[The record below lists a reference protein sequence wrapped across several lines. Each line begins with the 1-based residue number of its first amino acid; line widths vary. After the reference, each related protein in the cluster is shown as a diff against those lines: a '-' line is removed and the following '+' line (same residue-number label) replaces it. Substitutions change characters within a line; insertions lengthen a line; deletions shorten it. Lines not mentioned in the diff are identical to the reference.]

1 MASNLIDSIL
11 REQAFKN
18 EKTVAFF
25 RFGFFSLSLI
35 LDTLAYFGFIQ
46 YTEINPPLRTILLDC
61 LVAFIS
67 GGILFLF
74 LNNIYHEAIKFFA
87 ITFDCSYAYF

>member
-1 MASNLIDSIL
+1 MASNLIDGIL

-25 RFGFFSLSLI
+25 VLNFSLSLI

-46 YTEINPPLRTILLDC
+46 YTEINPL
-61 LVAFIS
+61 
-67 GGILFLF
+67 
-74 LNNIYHEAIKFFA
+74 
-87 ITFDCSYAYF
+87 